1 MAAKALLLVLLARI
15 CFGETGFEITLPAGV
30 ASETFSG
37 RYLLTGSFGGLGG
50 WLEPKKDVESYR
62 VETVVEGQPATR
74 IKAVLYAPGCALQTF
89 DGEAQ
94 FNRQVGR
101 HRLVLGVGVRT
112 TRDARSGRLR
122 REERRAGR

>member
-89 DGEAQ
+89 DGMAPGFAFRCEPLPTVAFQ
-94 FNRQVGR
+94 GK
-101 HRLVLGVGVRT
+101 L
-112 TRDARSGRLR
+112 TRSDAL
-122 REERRAGR
+122 